1 MKTEDL
7 KNQGLT
13 DEQIQYVMSENSKD
27 IKKYKDLSETQKTQ
41 LEDVNK
47 QLTEANKQIEDFK
60 EMDIEGIKKSA
71 EDYKQKFEQAQKD
84 SEIKVKEMQYD
95 TDLSNYIKSLEMTD
109 EVHAENLKNK
119 IKEKEL
125 KFEEGKLLGGD
136 DFVKEYKEK
145 HPNAFK
151 STEKPTFTSSVNSST
166 STATVKENELRK
178 AMGLPEKKI

>member
-13 DEQIQYVMSENSKD
+13 EEQIQYVMAENSKD

-47 QLTEANKQIEDFK
+47 KLTEANKQIDDFK
-60 EMDIEGIKKSA
+60 EMDIESIKKNA
-71 EDYKQKFEQAQKD
+71 EEYKQKFEQSQKD
-84 SEIKVKEMQYD
+84 SENKIKEIQYD

-109 EVHAENLKNK
+109 DVHAENLKRQ
-119 IKEKEL
+119 IKEKDL
-125 KFEEGKLLGGD
+125 KFEDGKLLGGD
-136 DFVKEYKEK
+136 DFVKAYKEK

-151 STEKPTFTSSVNSST
+151 ATTKPTFTSSVDKT
-166 STATVKENELRK
+166 IPTTAVQENELRK